1 MVLFPSTAKV
11 SAKTAGQRCHELQ
24 ESGPTSFSASRKLS
38 PSRPLRVAANP
49 AHLHAPLVL
58 ALPVEHALAL
68 GHPDVLKSAVFEVQ
82 CFQAPPRLYPPHL
95 PPFSLHILYSRR
107 LSSCKQIWLGRLS

>member
-11 SAKTAGQRCHELQ
+11 SAKTAGQHCHELQ

-38 PSRPLRVAANP
+38 PSRPLRVAASP

-82 CFQAPPRLYPPHL
+82 CFQAPPGYIPLTSL
-95 PPFSLHILYSRR
+95 PSPCT
-107 LSSCKQIWLGRLS
+107 SCTPEDFPLVNRYG